1 MTNLIQEAYMDVF
14 INATNETAENRD
26 RKVIILG
33 SGPAGL
39 TAAIY
44 AARAGLEPLVAE
56 GVEPGGQLTTTTLV
70 ENFPGFPEG
79 IQGPELMENMR
90 AQAQK
95 FGAELVF
102 KTASKVD
109 FSKRPFK
116 VWLDD
121 EPYTAQGVIIATGA
135 SARHLGLESE
145 LKLIGHGVSTCATCD
160 GFFFKDK
167 EIAVVGG
174 GDTALEDAI
183 FLTRFASKV
192 TVIHRRD
199 QLRASAYMQQRARNT
214 EKLEFLLSKVVTE
227 VLTETGNEVTGVRL
241 KDTRTG
247 EESTLALEGLF
258 VAIGHKPNT
267 DFLKGQVELD
277 DHGYVKVTNRVRTSR
292 EGVFVA
298 GDVADPHYKQA
309 ITAAGMGC
317 SAALELERYL
327 SENA

>member
-1 MTNLIQEAYMDVF
+1 MDVF
-14 INATNETAENRD
+14 IQSEGKNTGNHT

-44 AARAGLEPLVAE
+44 AARAGLKPLVAE

-70 ENFPGFPEG
+70 ENYPGFPDG
-79 IQGPELMENMR
+79 VQGPDLMEQMR
-90 AQAQK
+90 NQAKK
-95 FGAELVF
+95 FGAELEF
-102 KTASKVD
+102 KTASKVN
-109 FSKRPFK
+109 FSERPFK

-121 EPYTAQGVIIATGA
+121 ELYTADGVIIATGA

-145 LKLIGHGVSTCATCD
+145 MKLIGHGVSTCATCD
-160 GFFFKDK
+160 GFFFKGK

-192 TVIHRRD
+192 TVIHRRNR
-199 QLRASAYMQQRARNT
+199 LRASAYMQKRARETKN
-214 EKLEFLLSKVVTE
+214 LEFLLSKVVSE
-227 VLTETGNEVTGVRL
+227 VLTETGNEVKGLRL
-241 KDTRTG
+241 KDTGTG
-247 EESTLALEGLF
+247 EESTLSLDGLF

-267 DFLKGQVELD
+267 DYLQDQIELD
-277 DHGYVKVTNRVRTSR
+277 SHNYVVVKDHVKTGVP
-292 EGVFVA
+292 GVFVA

-327 SENA
+327 SEND

>member
-1 MTNLIQEAYMDVF
+1 MDVF
-14 INATNETAENRD
+14 IQSTGEKSEDTA
-26 RKVIILG
+26 RKVIIIG

-44 AARAGLEPLVAE
+44 TARAGLEPLVAE

-70 ENFPGFPEG
+70 ENYPGFPEG
-79 IQGPELMENMR
+79 VQGPDLMENMR
-90 AQAQK
+90 TQAQK

-102 KTASKVD
+102 KTVSKVD

-121 EPYTAQGVIIATGA
+121 ELYTAQGVIIATGA
-135 SARHLGLESE
+135 SPRHIGLESE
-145 LKLIGHGVSTCATCD
+145 MKLIGHGVSTCATCD

-174 GDTALEDAI
+174 GDTALEDAL

-192 TVIHRRD
+192 TIIHRRD
-199 QLRASAYMQQRARNT
+199 QLRASAYMQKRAQDS
-214 EKLEFLLSKVVTE
+214 EKIEFELSKVISE
-227 VLTETGNEVTGVRL
+227 VLTETGNEVVGVRL
-241 KDTRTG
+241 KDKKTG
-247 EESTLALEGLF
+247 KESTLNIEGLF

-267 DFLKGQVELD
+267 DYLKGQVDLD
-277 DHGYVKVTNRVRTSR
+277 SHGYVAVHDRVKTNVA
-292 EGVFVA
+292 GVFTA

-317 SAALELERYL
+317 SAALELERFL
-327 SENA
+327 SEDD

>member
-1 MTNLIQEAYMDVF
+1 MEVF
-14 INATNETAENRD
+14 INSAEESVENKD

-44 AARAGLEPLVAE
+44 AARAGLEPLVTE
-56 GVEPGGQLTTTTLV
+56 GTEPGGQLTTTTLV

-90 AQAQK
+90 NQAQK

-102 KTASKVD
+102 KTATRVD
-109 FSKRPFK
+109 LSERPFK
-116 VWLDD
+116 VWLD
-121 EPYTAQGVIIATGA
+121 EELYTTQALVIATGA
-135 SARHLGLESE
+135 TAKHLGLESE

-160 GFFFKDK
+160 GFFFRDK

-199 QLRASAYMQQRARNT
+199 QLRASAYMQKRARET
-214 EKLEFLLSKVVTE
+214 DKLEFLLSKVVTE

-241 KDTRTG
+241 KDTKTG
-247 EESTLALEGLF
+247 EESVLKLEGLF

-267 DFLKGQVELD
+267 DFLKGHVELD
-277 DHGYVKVTNRVRTSR
+277 DHGYVVAHDRVKTSVP
-292 EGVFVA
+292 GVFVA

-317 SAALELERYL
+317 SAALEVERFL
-327 SENA
+327 ADNE

>member
-1 MTNLIQEAYMDVF
+1 MDVF
-14 INATNETAENRD
+14 IQSTDEKVENKA

-39 TAAIY
+39 TSAIY

-79 IQGPELMENMR
+79 VQGPELMENMR
-90 AQAQK
+90 EQAQK
-95 FGAELVF
+95 FGAELAF

-109 FSKRPFK
+109 FSERPFK
-116 VWLDD
+116 IWLDD
-121 EPYTAQGVIIATGA
+121 ELYTAEGVIIATGA

-160 GFFFKDK
+160 GFFFREK
-167 EIAVVGG
+167 EIAVIGG

-192 TVIHRRD
+192 TVIHRRNE
-199 QLRASAYMQQRARNT
+199 LRASAYMQKRARET
-214 EKLEFLLSKVVTE
+214 KKLEFLLNKTVSEFMTK
-227 VLTETGNEVTGVRL
+227 TGNEVTGLRL
-241 KDTRTG
+241 KDKATG
-247 EESTLALEGLF
+247 EESVLPVEGVF

-267 DFLKGQVELD
+267 DYLQGQIELD
-277 DHGYVKVTNRVRTSR
+277 SHNYVAIKDRVKTSVP
-292 EGVFVA
+292 GVFVA

-327 SENA
+327 SEND